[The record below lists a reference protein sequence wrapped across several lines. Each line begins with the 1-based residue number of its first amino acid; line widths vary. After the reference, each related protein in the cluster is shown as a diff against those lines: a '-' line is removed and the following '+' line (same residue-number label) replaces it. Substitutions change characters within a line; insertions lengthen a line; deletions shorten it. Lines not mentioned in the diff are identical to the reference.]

1 MNEKFSVKYLLQL
14 MVETWEIGVVFKNVK
29 MFAGPMPG
37 IQILLV
43 NDADE
48 YYQSLSQLV
57 RDHYMLIVSKLLYW
71 VFN

>member
-37 IQILLV
+37 IQSL
-43 NDADE
+43 
-48 YYQSLSQLV
+48 YQSLSQLV